1 MRFLSPHPGDPNWF
15 LLAKALIG
23 AAMVIGAPFL
33 IKPTFKKISEARQ
46 SANWPQTE
54 AEITRSEVKTGQNR
68 GRPSWD
74 PIVSYRYSVD
84 GKNYTSSDIAFRGYS
99 TPIPSHAEE
108 VVNKYPVGSKH
119 PVYYS
124 PEDHSKA
131 VLEKGSNWL
140 VNLSPL
146 IPLVL
151 LIAGGY
157 SVYDNY
163 TFLRSR
169 LSQPKKK
176 KKKKRASTS
185 TTSSPDSALQRRR
198 RRIRKNQNGS

>member
-1 MRFLSPHPGDPNWF
+1 MRALAPHPGDPNWF

-54 AEITRSEVKTGQNR
+54 AEITQSEVKTGQNR
-68 GRPSWD
+68 RRPAWT

-84 GKNYTSSDIAFRGYS
+84 GKNYTSSDIAFRS
-99 TPIPSHAEE
+99 FETPIPSHAEE
-108 VVNKYPVGSKH
+108 VVDKYPVGSKH
-119 PVYYS
+119 PVFYS

-146 IPLVL
+146 IPLLL
-151 LIAGGY
+151 LIGGGY
-157 SVYDNY
+157 IAYDNSI
-163 TFLRSR
+163 FLRSR
-169 LSQPKKK
+169 LSKPKKK
-176 KKKKRASTS
+176 KKKKRAPTSTS
-185 TTSSPDSALQRRR
+185 SSPDSALQRRR
-198 RRIRKNQNGS
+198 RRIRKNQNGG